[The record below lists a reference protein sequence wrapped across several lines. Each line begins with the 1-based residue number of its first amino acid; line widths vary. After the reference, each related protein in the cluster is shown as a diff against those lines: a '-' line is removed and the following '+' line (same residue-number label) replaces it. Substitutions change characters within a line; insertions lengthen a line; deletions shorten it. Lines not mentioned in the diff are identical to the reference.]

1 MSIADR
7 LAKIQDDIRTLA
19 PGRNVTLVAVSKYA
33 TVAQMREA
41 YACGVRHFG
50 ENKVQDALGKIVQ
63 FPPEQFPDLYWHFI
77 GSLQTNKVNKT
88 VGRFSLIQAVDS
100 VRLAAALSKA
110 NMSQGV
116 RQDILIQINISRD
129 ESRHGFMPDQAASVV
144 APLLAL
150 KGIHVRGLMAM
161 APSEASLSGNFGA
174 LRDVFG
180 DVTAL
185 RDSLSEEFG
194 IPLPEL
200 SMGMSHDYGPALE
213 SGATIIRIGNLLFQN
228 EELAYNRQ

>member
-19 PGRNVTLVAVSKYA
+19 PGREVTLVAVSKYA
-33 TVAQMREA
+33 DVAQMREA
-41 YACGVRHFG
+41 YAAGVRHFG
-50 ENKVQDALGKIVQ
+50 ENKVQDALGKMAQ
-63 FPPEQFPDLYWHFI
+63 FPPEQFADLHWHLI

-88 VGRFSLIQAVDS
+88 VGRFDLIQAVDS
-100 VRLAAALSKA
+100 VRLAEALSKA
-110 NMSQGV
+110 NMAQGV
-116 RQDILIQINISRD
+116 RQAVLIQINMSRD
-129 ESRHGFMPDQAASVV
+129 GNRHGLMPDQAASVV
-144 APLLAL
+144 ASLLSL

-161 APSEASLSGNFGA
+161 APSAASLAGDLSA
-174 LRDVFG
+174 LRVVFG
-180 DVTAL
+180 RVTAL
-185 RDSLSEEFG
+185 RDSLSQKFG

-213 SGATIIRIGNLLFQN
+213 SGATIIRIGNFLFQN